1 MYKEAQQPQKS
12 NFLKILF
19 CILSAPRVS
28 GADGSEGGTHAREQ
42 AAQPSFSTQGPHTR
56 PLREALQSVKSPP
69 NNISLN

>member
-28 GADGSEGGTHAREQ
+28 GADGSEGGTHASKLLSHHSAHR
-42 AAQPSFSTQGPHTR
+42 AHT
-56 PLREALQSVKSPP
+56 PDH
-69 NNISLN
+69 